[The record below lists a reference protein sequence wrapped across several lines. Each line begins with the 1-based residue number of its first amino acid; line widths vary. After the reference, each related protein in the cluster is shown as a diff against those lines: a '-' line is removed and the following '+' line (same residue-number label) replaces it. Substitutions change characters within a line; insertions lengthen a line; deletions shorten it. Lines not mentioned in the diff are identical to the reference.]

1 MRESLTGTTSLHC
14 EKSLYAKDI
23 MSISNSLK
31 VRGLGGT
38 LRLGLLHLLNFKRT
52 PGHILSRM
60 LDLKRYDRE
69 HNIETAGLIETE
81 QLNVDSDNK
90 QYGTRYGGATPWL
103 MKDTLDRLPIEH
115 GRYTFIDIG
124 SGKGAALFQVSDY
137 PFRRIIGVEYAPE
150 LHEAALRN
158 IGSFRSKTQR
168 CHDISVVCEDA
179 GVYAFP
185 EGPWVLLF
193 NSPFGV
199 PIWERVVANLQQ
211 TPKVAGPHYLI
222 FMNYGWVPE
231 AAHYVLSLDFL
242 SLIYCGDTVLIFEF
256 AS

>member
-1 MRESLTGTTSLHC
+1 
-14 EKSLYAKDI
+14 
-23 MSISNSLK
+23 MSIGNSFR

-38 LRLGLLHLLNFKRT
+38 IQLALLHLFNFKRT

-69 HNIETAGLIETE
+69 HNIETAGLIETD
-81 QLNVDSDNK
+81 QLNVDSDSK
-90 QYGTRYGGATPWL
+90 QHGIRYRGATPWL
-103 MKDTLDRLPIEH
+103 MRDTLDRLPIDH
-115 GRYTFIDIG
+115 RRYTFIDIG
-124 SGKGAALFQVSDY
+124 SGKGAALFQASDY

-158 IGSFRSKTQR
+158 IASFRSKTRR
-168 CHDISVVCEDA
+168 CHDISGVCGD
-179 GVYAFP
+179 GGDYSFP
-185 EGPWVLLF
+185 EGPWVLFF

-199 PIWERVVANLQQ
+199 PIWERVVANIQQ
-211 TPKVAGPHYLI
+211 SPKVAGLNYLI

-231 AAHYVLSLDFL
+231 AADYVQRLEFL
-242 SLIYCGDTVLIFEF
+242 HLIHRGDTVLIFEF